1 MTACGEKSSVVTTV
15 ENGEEVY
22 ILKMSSTVN
31 EDHLVTKTDRYF
43 IQRVEELSNGR
54 LKIELYPN
62 NQLGDPRPCW
72 RPHPWAIWT
81 SAMWAFPQYSYYTNA
96 LKFFN
101 LPFLWETRD
110 AAFSFP

>member
-1 MTACGEKSSVVTTV
+1 MKKMLALPLILAMIFSMTACGEKSSVVTTV

-62 NQLGDPRPCW
+62 NQLGDPRAS
-72 RPHPWAIWT
+72 R
-81 SAMWAFPQYSYYTNA
+81 
-96 LKFFN
+96 
-101 LPFLWETRD
+101 
-110 AAFSFP
+110 